1 MVELS
6 PVFFLVLLVCLWF
19 FFLLNK
25 NFKSIF
31 LKRGGGVILTF
42 QCGLHFVPCFF
53 SRSSPSSSES
63 CFSQVYL
70 SGGVVNYPVR
80 DQFQSLGIFVLC
92 SRRLI
97 RSQEDISVVIHGLD
111 FRTSDD
117 ISSKLGALPVFLTAF
132 TTCTYILF
140 CG

>member
-1 MVELS
+1 M
-6 PVFFLVLLVCLWF
+6 
-19 FFLLNK
+19 NI
-25 NFKSIF
+25 NFKTIF

-42 QCGLHFVPCFF
+42 QCALHIVPCFF
-53 SRSSPSSSES
+53 SRSSPFSSVSS
-63 CFSQVYL
+63 ISQVYL

-111 FRTSDD
+111 FRTSGD
-117 ISSKLGALPVFLTAF
+117 ISSKLDAFPVFLTAF
-132 TTCTYILF
+132 ITCTYILF